1 MGPLGKLYNI
11 IIHIQSSPQRM
22 QKFLRISKGHR
33 PARDNKTR
41 WNSWEKAI
49 RVAVTSPVHEA
60 IKTYL
65 DDYMDE
71 ECQLDALSDSDWDL
85 LKEIQTF
92 LSPLAQATMAL
103 QSNSNTL
110 DRVLPAMDFIL
121 GRFESGKNEY
131 AAHPVMGSMFNSGWA
146 KMEKYYRMTDDT
158 PVYVAAL
165 ILNPR
170 YKWAYIRKNWDP
182 SWFPRAEQLMLSL
195 WETYKPQGEAVSNA
209 RVGVATDNKFLLFL
223 EEQDDVD
230 EEINDEYTHYC
241 AQPIVKVKDARDW
254 WLDGAQ
260 QRLYPNLSTLAL
272 DILSIPAMAAEPER
286 LFSDTKMHV
295 TDLRNRMSMP
305 VIEALAS
312 LKSFYKLKDWM
323 GGEMLLAGPAN

>member
-1 MGPLGKLYNI
+1 M
-11 IIHIQSSPQRM
+11 
-22 QKFLRISKGHR
+22 
-33 PARDNKTR
+33 
-41 WNSWEKAI
+41 
-49 RVAVTSPVHEA
+49 
-60 IKTYL
+60 
-65 DDYMDE
+65 
-71 ECQLDALSDSDWDL
+71 
-85 LKEIQTF
+85 
-92 LSPLAQATMAL
+92 
-103 QSNSNTL
+103 
-110 DRVLPAMDFIL
+110 
-121 GRFESGKNEY
+121 
-131 AAHPVMGSMFNSGWA
+131 
-146 KMEKYYRMTDDT
+146 
-158 PVYVAAL
+158 
-165 ILNPR
+165 
-170 YKWAYIRKNWDP
+170 
-182 SWFPRAEQLMLSL
+182 
-195 WETYKPQGEAVSNA
+195 
-209 RVGVATDNKFLLFL
+209 

-323 GGEMLLAGPAN
+323 GGEILLAGPAN